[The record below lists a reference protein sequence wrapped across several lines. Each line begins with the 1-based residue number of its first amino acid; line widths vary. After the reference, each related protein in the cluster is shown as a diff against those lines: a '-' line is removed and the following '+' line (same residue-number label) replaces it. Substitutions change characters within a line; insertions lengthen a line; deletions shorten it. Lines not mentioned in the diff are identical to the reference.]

1 MYVELARLV
10 RGPRHGAG
18 RRPGSTSKREPV
30 TTRIADSVHWQAFP
44 VQSPVRSASEAGL
57 RAGSSA
63 AQIELFRKAIHVAIA
78 AVPSIAAIDVLLA
91 GGLLVVGIAIYVAA
105 EQARISGI
113 RVALISDI
121 TVLALRE
128 RDRQGFV
135 LGPVTLGLGAMLALL
150 LYPEPAASVAIYALA
165 FGDSAASVVGTT
177 IGRLEIPFTGG
188 KSVAGSLACFLV
200 VLAVTLRVTGNLNAA
215 LAIAAA
221 TALLEAAPTR
231 DYDNLLIPMG
241 AGLVALAVL

>member
-18 RRPGSTSKREPV
+18 QRTG
-30 TTRIADSVHWQAFP
+30 SVHWKAFP
-44 VQSPVRSASEAGL
+44 VQSAVRSATEAGQ
-57 RAGSSA
+57 RSDSTAVRGA
-63 AQIELFRKAIHVAIA
+63 AQIEVFRKAIHVAIA
-78 AVPSIAAIDVLLA
+78 AVPSIAAIDVLFA
-91 GGLLVVGIAIYVAA
+91 GGLLMAGIAIYVAA
-105 EQARISGI
+105 EQARIAGT

-177 IGRLEIPFTGG
+177 IGRLKIPFTGG
-188 KSVAGSLACFLV
+188 KSVAGSLACFLA
-200 VLAVTLRVTGNLNAA
+200 VLAVTLRVTGNLNAS

-221 TALLEAAPTR
+221 AALLEAAPTR
-231 DYDNLLIPMG
+231 DYDNLLIPVG

>member
-18 RRPGSTSKREPV
+18 QRTG
-30 TTRIADSVHWQAFP
+30 SVHWQAFP
-44 VQSPVRSASEAGL
+44 VQSAVRSATEAGQ
-57 RAGSSA
+57 RSDSTAVRGA
-63 AQIELFRKAIHVAIA
+63 AQIEVFRKAIHVAIA
-78 AVPSIAAIDVLLA
+78 AVPFIAAIDVLFA
-91 GGLLVVGIAIYVAA
+91 GGLLMAGIAIYVAA
-105 EQARISGI
+105 EQARIAGT

-177 IGRLEIPFTGG
+177 IGRLKIPFTGG
-188 KSVAGSLACFLV
+188 KSVAGSLACFLA
-200 VLAVTLRVTGNLNAA
+200 VLAVTLRVTGNLNAS

-231 DYDNLLIPMG
+231 DYDNLLIPVG

>member
-1 MYVELARLV
+1 MYAEPARAV
-10 RGPRHGAG
+10 RNTVKGAG
-18 RRPGSTSKREPV
+18 RLTGRVRWPTPSSLVHGSTR
-30 TTRIADSVHWQAFP
+30 R
-44 VQSPVRSASEAGL
+44 G
-57 RAGSSA
+57 A
-63 AQIELFRKAIHVAIA
+63 AQIEIFRKSIHLTIAAVPAIA
-78 AVPSIAAIDVLLA
+78 AVDVLA
-91 GGLLVVGIAIYVAA
+91 AAGLLAVGIAIYVAA
-105 EQARISGI
+105 EQARLCGG

-128 RDRQGFV
+128 RDRRGFA

-165 FGDSAASVVGTT
+165 FGDGAAAVVGTAL
-177 IGRLEIPFTGG
+177 GRVKIPFTGG

-200 VLAVTLRVTGNLNAA
+200 VLAVTLRVTGDLNAS

-231 DYDNLLIPMG
+231 DYDNLLIPVG

>member
-18 RRPGSTSKREPV
+18 QRTG
-30 TTRIADSVHWQAFP
+30 SVHWKAFP
-44 VQSPVRSASEAGL
+44 VQSPVRSATEAGQ
-57 RAGSSA
+57 RSDSTAVRGA
-63 AQIELFRKAIHVAIA
+63 AQIEVFRKAIHVAIA
-78 AVPSIAAIDVLLA
+78 AVPSIAAIDVLFA
-91 GGLLVVGIAIYVAA
+91 GGLLMAGIAIYVAA
-105 EQARISGI
+105 EQARIAGT

-177 IGRLEIPFTGG
+177 IGRLKIPFTGG
-188 KSVAGSLACFLV
+188 KSVAGSLACFLA
-200 VLAVTLRVTGNLNAA
+200 VLAVTLRVTGNLNAS

-231 DYDNLLIPMG
+231 DYDNLLIPVG

>member
-10 RGPRHGAG
+10 RGPRNVAG
-18 RRPGSTSKREPV
+18 RRTG
-30 TTRIADSVHWQAFP
+30 SVHWQAFP
-44 VQSPVRSASEAGL
+44 VQSRVRSASEAGL
-57 RAGSSA
+57 RAGSTAAHGA
-63 AQIELFRKAIHVAIA
+63 AQIEVFRKAIHVAIA
-78 AVPSIAAIDVLLA
+78 AVPSIAAIDVLFA
-91 GGLLVVGIAIYVAA
+91 GGLLVAGIAIYVAA
-105 EQARISGI
+105 EQARISGT
-113 RVALISDI
+113 RVALISAI

-177 IGRLEIPFTGG
+177 VGRLKIPFTGG
-188 KSVAGSLACFLV
+188 KSVAGSLACFLA
-200 VLAVTLRVTGNLNAA
+200 VLAVTLRVTGDLNAS

-221 TALLEAAPTR
+221 AALLEAAPTR
-231 DYDNLLIPMG
+231 DYDNLLIPVG

>member
-18 RRPGSTSKREPV
+18 QRTG
-30 TTRIADSVHWQAFP
+30 SVHWQAFP
-44 VQSPVRSASEAGL
+44 VQSAVRSATEAGQ
-57 RAGSSA
+57 RSDSTAVRGA
-63 AQIELFRKAIHVAIA
+63 AQIEVFRKAIHVAIA
-78 AVPSIAAIDVLLA
+78 AVPSIAAIDVLFA
-91 GGLLVVGIAIYVAA
+91 GGLLMVGIAIYVAA
-105 EQARISGI
+105 EQARIAGT

-188 KSVAGSLACFLV
+188 KSVAGSLACFLA
-200 VLAVTLRVTGNLNAA
+200 VLAVTLRVTGNLNAS

-231 DYDNLLIPMG
+231 DYDNLLIPVG